1 MFQRQQHV
9 HQASSFT
16 SHCRYCVPNLAA
28 VLLVAY
34 GAYYIVLE
42 WFAGLTWAVFVA
54 LPMYLTANILY
65 QVSRS

>member
-1 MFQRQQHV
+1 
-9 HQASSFT
+9 
-16 SHCRYCVPNLAA
+16 VPNLAA